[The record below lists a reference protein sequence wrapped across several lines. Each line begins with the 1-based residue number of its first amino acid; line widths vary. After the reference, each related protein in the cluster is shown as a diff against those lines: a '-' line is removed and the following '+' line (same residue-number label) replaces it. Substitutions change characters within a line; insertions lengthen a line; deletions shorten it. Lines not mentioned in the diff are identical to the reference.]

1 MEDQESQQTC
11 KNWQEKRER
20 ASGGEE
26 KGVAGAQKGR
36 PRKRISLVTFVGF
49 PPKRKEKK
57 AKKKERKWRISSPM
71 TRSQSSR
78 KPLASSTRMVTVA
91 SPPRSSEP

>member
-26 KGVAGAQKGR
+26 KGVAGAQK
-36 PRKRISLVTFVGF
+36 VG
-49 PPKRKEKK
+49 
-57 AKKKERKWRISSPM
+57 S
-71 TRSQSSR
+71 
-78 KPLASSTRMVTVA
+78 
-91 SPPRSSEP
+91 

>member
-26 KGVAGAQKGR
+26 KGVAGAQK
-36 PRKRISLVTFVGF
+36 VGSQ
-49 PPKRKEKK
+49 
-57 AKKKERKWRISSPM
+57 ADSQKKKEENNIWRRVKDGRGW
-71 TRSQSSR
+71 TRDTMIVVL
-78 KPLASSTRMVTVA
+78 KLTDKIN
-91 SPPRSSEP
+91 